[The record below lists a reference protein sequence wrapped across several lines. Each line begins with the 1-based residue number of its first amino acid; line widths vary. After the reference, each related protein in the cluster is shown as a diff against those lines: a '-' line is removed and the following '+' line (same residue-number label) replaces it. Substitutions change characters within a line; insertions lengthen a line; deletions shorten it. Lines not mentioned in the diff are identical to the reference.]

1 MELNK
6 QVQELGVQVTEE
18 LLVKLNKAYHTDFL
32 DLLLAALALT
42 IRDWTREA
50 DTLISLISQDRDG
63 LFHAMDV
70 SRTVGCFSSPF
81 PVVLKACDDLGDT
94 IKHTKDMLRRIPNQ
108 GRFYGVFKYL
118 SNEDF
123 HDVEPEI
130 GFKYVGRIDQA
141 ARENGFEI
149 MNPGCHDPFSNY
161 LTGTH
166 SLDMEAKLIA
176 DQLMIAITYRQD
188 EFYPG
193 TVEKLLSVY
202 QDHLICLIDHCTA
215 KQEAEITVTD
225 ITLEDITMAE
235 LHVYKDELHN
245 IKNIYPLAPMQEG
258 MLYHALTDE
267 QDTYIKLSCFQ
278 VEGQMDLAM
287 LDRAFNL
294 VIERHD
300 ILRTIFD
307 YSSFKQNMQVVYK
320 KRRAAV
326 EYVDIT
332 NQGDDHESYLEHV
345 IRQYRARRFD
355 LSKDMLL
362 RIVIVRMQENRYSMI
377 FHLHHI
383 LMDGWCN
390 SLILIELFQIYN
402 ELKHGLKANLNEVVP
417 YFTYIDWLKNKDIDE
432 SKAYW
437 KDYLQACKEVTKI
450 PFEKENNTN
459 EVILKEKALVW
470 NEERTSHLT
479 RLAQESKVTV
489 NTIIQSIW
497 AILLSKYNNTDDIVY
512 GYVVSGRN
520 AEIEGVEVIPGL
532 FINTIPLRVRFT
544 DNLLYQDLVKRI
556 SSETLQNN
564 KHDYVSLAEIQN
576 LSEMKSDL
584 ISSLLVFENYPIDEK
599 QLNEEILKNNDLKI
613 LNSVFVLPH
622 QLIEGSN
629 YNLTLVVTQDDKLT
643 FNFIYNENA
652 LFEAGISKIIGAFD
666 AVVDQILEN
675 IHLRVEEVEIIDD
688 SEKQQILNVF
698 NHTHSHYPKDK
709 TIVQLLEEQADRVPQ
724 QIALRCQDE
733 QVTYQELNE
742 RANRLAHH
750 LRQKGAGRNV
760 LVGIMGERSVEM
772 VIGIVGILKAGGAYL
787 PIDPKYPTER
797 MKSLLADSN
806 TRVLLA
812 QSTHI
817 EVLRHHIDNQIDIV
831 LLDQIA
837 EELSPASCSNPQ
849 QVNSSSDLAYV
860 MYTSGST
867 GKPKGVMIE
876 HKSVVRLVKNT
887 NYIAF
892 AESDLILQTGAM
904 VFDASTFEIW
914 GALLNGCGLV
924 LVDEH
929 ILLHAERL
937 GQEIRK
943 NHITTMWLTSPL
955 FNQLVQQDVTI
966 FAGLKNLV
974 VGGDALSWE
983 HVNQANKAHQSLK
996 LINGYGPTENTTFST
1011 YYVIEEEFSTSIPI
1025 GKAISNSKAYIVD
1038 RHHHLQPIGVA
1049 GELCVAGD
1057 GLARGYLNNAELT
1070 ETKFVLNP
1078 FEAGTRMYKTGDL
1091 ARWLPDGNIEYL
1103 GRIDEQ
1109 VKIRGFRIEPSEIA
1123 QHLMLHEEIQDA
1135 IVVART
1141 DENGQAHLCAYI
1153 VSESVLSAL
1162 ALRDHAAA
1170 SLPSYMIPSHFVQM
1184 DRLPLTPN
1192 GKVDRKALPEP
1203 DSDVHTGVEYAAP
1216 RNEMEKS
1223 IAQVWE
1229 KVLGVKNVGR
1239 NDEFFSLGGDSI
1251 KAIQAI
1257 SQMSNRGYTFE
1268 IKDLMNNPRMKDLIV
1283 HIKDTKKPIDQSEI
1297 SGEIE
1302 LTPIQKWLLEQDHL
1316 NKDHFNQDLMLFRPD
1331 GFRVDRIERAFD
1343 QIVQHHDLLR
1353 AVYADHK
1360 LINKEVTSKLYDFHI
1375 YELRGKQVEDEY
1387 LTDLCTELQASMNLA
1402 KGPLVK
1408 IGLFKTDKG
1417 DYLLIAIHH
1426 MVVDAVSWRIIIED
1440 FDSLYN
1446 EPEQKLP
1453 LKTTSFQEWA
1463 SKQKQY
1469 ASGYALQN
1477 ELNYWNSLS
1486 EWEPK
1491 ELNKDYDPSSIND
1504 AKILQKTIELDK
1516 AYTEKLLTKVNKAYS
1531 TEINDILLSALAST
1545 IADFNQTD
1553 RILINLESHGREQI
1567 VDEVDITRTVG
1578 WFTSQYPVVLH
1589 AKDRVADLIK
1599 DTKDTLRRI
1608 PHKGIGYGIL
1618 KYLSPFELKAIRKPD
1633 ISFNYLGQFDEN
1645 ISGANFILSDI
1656 SPGDSVSHDSGRLYP
1671 LNMSAMVLHKQFRLT
1686 LSYIREEFNDGTIEG
1701 LLQRYMDSLT
1711 SIIDHC
1717 ISQKHVEITA
1727 SDLTDEHISWDE
1739 IAQSIEQI
1747 ENVKRIYPLTPMQE
1761 GLLFHSMAD
1770 KGEYYHVNMELRVL
1784 GELNEELFNQSFR
1797 ELVAQHD
1804 VFRTNF
1810 DSNRFKENMQI
1821 VYKSREG
1828 EFTYLDI
1835 RDLKVDKEAYI
1846 EQLVLEDRKR
1856 GFDLSKDIL
1865 IRLFVVRM
1873 NEREYSLIVSN
1884 HHIIL
1889 DGWSFGIISS
1899 ELFDIYNR
1907 LLQNSKVEA
1916 KQVKPYEAYIKW
1928 IGTQDKT
1935 SALNYWS
1942 TYLKGYD
1949 TAIHIPFK
1957 KATVT
1962 EGKPQEVTLSLDREA
1977 TQQIENLAKHNNVT
1991 MNTIF
1996 QSVWAIQLQ
2005 RYNYVDDV
2013 VFGFIVSGRTTQL
2026 NGIDEMVGLFINT
2039 IPLRV
2044 NTTQEKRYSEVLQKI
2059 KTDFHES
2066 EPYQYCSIAEVQK
2079 LSEVG
2084 TGLINGLMVFENY
2097 PIDQDMIHKD
2107 IQDQVNLHIRSARI
2121 FEETNYSFNIKVIP
2135 GEELL
2140 VKFNY
2145 NDGVYDEEAVNK
2157 IKGHFSHILNQVIA
2171 NPNLCMDD
2179 IEIVGADERSKE
2191 FAGFNDTYMDV
2202 PTEGTIQGLFEDQV
2216 MRNPEKAAV
2225 RYGEVT
2231 ISYRELNK
2239 RANALAKL
2247 LRDKGIGVDS
2257 IVPIMI
2263 DRSIEMVIGILAILK
2278 AGAAYLPIDA
2288 NYPADRIN
2296 YILEDSK
2303 AAVMLSTHTLTQM
2316 RTFEI
2321 NEVIDLE
2328 NERLYVSS
2336 VEQID
2341 NINSAN
2347 DLAYVIYTSGT
2358 TGRPKGVMVEHKGV
2372 INLKH
2377 WFERDLGIG
2386 NDEHILQ
2393 FASIAFDAFSWE
2405 LCMALLLG
2413 NTLCIPDREVLL
2425 NADLFNEYMRMNEIT
2440 TITIPPFVAANVEAL
2455 NGLKRVITAGSELKV
2470 EQIAHLLGKVEVINA
2485 YGPTEDTVCT
2495 TACRLFQD
2503 HKAKISIGTPIK
2515 NHRVWILDNH
2525 NKLVPTGVS
2534 GELCIAGVGV
2544 ARGYLNNEELTKEKF
2559 INNPYQPGEILYK
2572 TGDVAKWLPD
2582 GNIEYVGRIDHQ
2594 VKIRGYRIEIG
2605 EIEQNLLQ
2613 IPEMSQV
2620 AILDKEM
2627 EGAKYLC
2634 AYYVAEKE
2642 IAVHMLRESLGKKL
2656 PSFMIPA
2663 YFVRMESLPFN
2674 LNGKVDRKRL
2684 PELEGIIKTAAHYEE
2699 AENEIES
2706 LMIDI
2711 CKNVLGLQQLGVRDN
2726 LFEVGADSIRIAKI
2740 YKELKKVDIDISIKD
2755 IFYYENIRD
2764 IYKSWANKGMDFK
2777 GNEHQGKE
2785 HISMDFMQWKQAL
2798 ANQLK
2803 GFECTIVRN
2812 DEGTRV
2818 YPLSAM
2824 QKVILNTDQMY
2835 SGAIMDFNHKVN
2847 VQLLKKSMEC
2857 VINEQSLLRSVLIAF
2872 DDQPMIREYG
2882 VVRSIDIP
2890 YLDLE
2895 HTSEALKESVQA
2907 YIHDLYG
2914 EQVERTE
2921 LYNKLLYHMVI
2932 IKLSDRHYK
2941 VYMPCN
2947 HLIFDAM
2954 SFEIIQASIR
2964 QAYANNGEPS
2974 GQNNLQYEHYV
2985 QEQMKG
2991 PQGVTEKELMER
3003 FKLHEFQDSFNPYFR
3018 KYKEA
3023 SLINTAIS
3031 IPLTEEIRESV
3042 HDRPWE
3048 ISLKVF
3054 LKTVELAFEL
3064 ERVPFAF
3071 MHTGRK
3077 YSSHN
3082 YHHTIGAF
3090 IDILPVSLSS
3100 DQPIAFEEINEL
3112 IRFAYEKNIN
3122 FTALLSHEEPKNKFK
3137 KVRRALKDIYS
3148 SEMITIPIFNYL
3160 GHYDFQSEMKD
3171 ELSGIKEMYSNKT
3184 GRLSTEIAI
3193 SIQAEEL
3200 KIKLFCEEHQ
3210 ITRITKELHN
3220 FMNNVNELLFI

>member
-6 QVQELGVQVTEE
+6 QVQKLGVQVTGD
-18 LLVKLNKAYHTDFL
+18 LLERLNKAYRTDFL
-32 DLLLAALALT
+32 DILLAALALT

-50 DTLISLISQDRDG
+50 NTLISLISQERDG

-70 SRTVGCFSSPF
+70 SRTVGCFSSQF
-81 PVVLKACDDLGDT
+81 PVVLKAYDDLGDT
-94 IKHTKDMLRRIPNQ
+94 IKYTKDMLRRIPNQ

-118 SNEDF
+118 SSEDF
-123 HDVEPEI
+123 HDVTPEI
-130 GFKYVGRIDQA
+130 SFKYVGRSDQV

-149 MNPGCHDPFSNY
+149 LNLGCNDPFSNY
-161 LTGTH
+161 LTSTH
-166 SLDMEAKLIA
+166 LLDMEAKLIA
-176 DQLMIAITYRQD
+176 DQLMIAITFRQD

-202 QDHLICLIDHCTA
+202 QDHLIRLIDHCSA

-235 LHVYKDELHN
+235 LHVYKDELQN

-258 MLYHALTDE
+258 MLYHALSDE

-278 VEGQMDLAM
+278 VEGQIDLEM

-300 ILRTIFD
+300 ILRTTFD

-320 KRRAAV
+320 KRSAAV
-326 EYVDIT
+326 EYMDIT
-332 NQGDDHESYLEHV
+332 NRDDDHEAYLEQL
-345 IRQYRARRFD
+345 IEQYRSRRFD
-355 LSKDMLL
+355 LSRDMML
-362 RIVIVRMQENRYSMI
+362 RIVLIRMQENRYSMI

-402 ELKHGLKANLNEVVP
+402 ELMHGLKANLNEAVP
-417 YFTYIDWLKNKDIDE
+417 YSAYIDWLKNKDIDE

-450 PFEKENNTN
+450 PFEKENKTN
-459 EVILKEKALVW
+459 EVMLKEKALVW
-470 NEERTSHLT
+470 DKEKTSHIV
-479 RLAQESKVTV
+479 RLAQESRVTV
-489 NTIIQSIW
+489 NTIVQSIW
-497 AILLSKYNNTDDIVY
+497 AILLSKYNNSDDIVY

-520 AEIEGVEVIPGL
+520 VEIEGVEVIPGL

-544 DNLLYQDLVKRI
+544 DHLRYQDLVKRI
-556 SSETLQNN
+556 SSNTLQNG

-576 LSEMKSDL
+576 QCEMKSDL

-643 FNFIYNENA
+643 FNFIYKENA

-675 IHLRVEEVEIIDD
+675 IQIRVEEVEIIDD
-688 SEKQQILNVF
+688 SEKQQIFNVF
-698 NHTHSHYPKDK
+698 NQTHSHYPKDK

-742 RANRLAHH
+742 RANRLAHR
-750 LRQKGAGRNV
+750 LRQKGVGRNV
-760 LVGIMGERSVEM
+760 LVGIIGERSVEM
-772 VIGIVGILKAGGAYL
+772 VIGIVGTLKAGGAYL
-787 PIDPKYPTER
+787 PLDPKYPTER
-797 MKSLLADSN
+797 MNTLLADSN
-806 TRVLLA
+806 TGMLLA
-812 QSTHI
+812 PSNHG
-817 EVLRHHIDNQIDIV
+817 EMLRHHIDSHIDIV
-831 LLDQIA
+831 LIDQIA
-837 EELSPASCSNPQ
+837 EELSAASCSNPQ
-849 QVNSSSDLAYV
+849 QVNSPSDLAYV

-867 GKPKGVMIE
+867 GKPKGVIVE

-887 NYIAF
+887 NYIEF
-892 AESDLILQTGAM
+892 AEGDRILQTGAM

-914 GALLNGCGLV
+914 GALLNGSGLV

-937 GQEIRK
+937 GQEIR
-943 NHITTMWLTSPL
+943 NNQITTMWLTSPL
-955 FNQLVQQDVTI
+955 LNQLVQQDVTI

-983 HVNQANKAHQSLK
+983 HVNQVRKAHQSLK

-1011 YYVIEEEFSTSIPI
+1011 YYVIEEEFSSSIPI

-1038 RHHHLQPIGVA
+1038 RHNHLQPIGVA

-1057 GLARGYLNNAELT
+1057 GLAQGYLNNAELT
-1070 ETKFVLNP
+1070 EEKFVPNP

-1123 QHLMLHEEIQDA
+1123 QRLMLHEEIQDA
-1135 IVVART
+1135 IIVART
-1141 DENGQAHLCAYI
+1141 GEDGQAYLCAYF
-1153 VSESVLSAL
+1153 VSEAELSVS
-1162 ALRDHAAA
+1162 ALRDHVAA
-1170 SLPSYMIPSHFVQM
+1170 SLPSFMIPSHFVQM

-1203 DSDVHTGVEYAAP
+1203 DGEVDSGVEYVAP
-1216 RNEMEKS
+1216 RNDMEKS

-1239 NDEFFSLGGDSI
+1239 NDEFFALGGDSI

-1257 SQMSNRGYTFE
+1257 SQMNNRGYTFE

-1283 HIKDTKKPIDQSEI
+1283 HIKDTKKAVDQSEV

-1302 LTPIQKWLLEQDHL
+1302 LTPIHKWFLEQEHL
-1316 NKDHFNQDLMLFRPD
+1316 NRDHFNQDLMLFRPD

-1353 AVYADHK
+1353 AVYVDHTF
-1360 LINKEVTSKLYDFHI
+1360 INREVTNKLYDFHI
-1375 YELRGKQVEDEY
+1375 YELRGKPIADDY
-1387 LTDLCTELQASMNLA
+1387 ITSLCTELQASMNLA

-1440 FDSLYN
+1440 FDLLYN

-1477 ELNYWNSLS
+1477 ERNYWNSLS
-1486 EWEPK
+1486 EWEMK
-1491 ELNKDYDPSSIND
+1491 ELNKDYDPSNIDN
-1504 AKILQKTIELDK
+1504 AKIIQKTIELDK

-1531 TEINDILLSALAST
+1531 TEINDILLSALTYT

-1567 VDEVDITRTVG
+1567 INEVDITRTVG
-1578 WFTSQYPVVLH
+1578 WFTSQYPVVLC
-1589 AKDRVADLIK
+1589 AKDHVADVIK

-1618 KYLSPFELKAIRKPD
+1618 KYLSPFEWKAMRKPD

-1645 ISGANFILSDI
+1645 ISSASFILSDI
-1656 SPGDSVSHDSGRLYP
+1656 SPGDSVSKESCRLYP
-1671 LNMSAMVLHKQFRLT
+1671 LNMSAMVLHKQFRLS
-1686 LSYIREEFNDGTIEG
+1686 LSYIREEFNDDTIEG
-1701 LLQRYMDSLT
+1701 LLQRYMDRLT
-1711 SIIDHC
+1711 WIIDHC
-1717 ISQKHVEITA
+1717 ISQDHVEITA
-1727 SDLTDEHISWDE
+1727 SDLTDEHMSWDE
-1739 IAQSIEQI
+1739 ITQNIEQI

-1770 KGEYYHVNMELRVL
+1770 KGEYYHVNMELRVS
-1784 GELNEELFNQSFR
+1784 GELNKELFHQSFR
-1797 ELVAQHD
+1797 ELVARHD

-1810 DSNRFKENMQI
+1810 DSSSFRENMQI
-1821 VYKSREG
+1821 VYKSREA

-1835 RDLKVDKEAYI
+1835 RDLGIEKEAYI

-1873 NEREYSLIVSN
+1873 NEREYSLILSN

-1889 DGWSFGIISS
+1889 DGWSFGMVSS
-1899 ELFDIYNR
+1899 ELFDIYHC
-1907 LLQNSKVEA
+1907 LLQNSKVET

-1935 SALNYWS
+1935 SALHYWS

-1949 TAIHIPFK
+1949 TAIDIPFK
-1957 KATVT
+1957 KAAVT
-1962 EGKPQEVTLSLDREA
+1962 EGKPQEVILSLDQDI
-1977 TQQIENLAKHNNVT
+1977 TKQIENVVKQNNVT

-2005 RYNYVDDV
+2005 RYNHVDDV
-2013 VFGFIVSGRTTQL
+2013 VFGFIVSGRTTQI

-2044 NTTQEKRYSEVLQKI
+2044 NTTQERRYSEVLQKI
-2059 KTDFHES
+2059 KADFHDC
-2066 EPYQYCSIAEVQK
+2066 EPYRYCSIAEVQN
-2079 LSEVG
+2079 LTEVG

-2097 PIDQDMIHKD
+2097 PIDQDMIPKD

-2135 GEELL
+2135 GDELL
-2140 VKFNY
+2140 VKFTY
-2145 NDGVYDEEAVNK
+2145 NDGVYEEEEVNK
-2157 IKGHFSHILNQVIA
+2157 IKDHFSHILNQVIA
-2171 NPNLCMDD
+2171 NPNISIDE
-2179 IEIVGADERSKE
+2179 IEIVGADERNKV
-2191 FAGFNDTYMDV
+2191 FYGFNDTYMDV
-2202 PTEGTIQGLFEDQV
+2202 PTEGTIHGLFEDQV

-2225 RYGEVT
+2225 RCGEDTLSYGE
-2231 ISYRELNK
+2231 LNQ

-2247 LRDKGIGVDS
+2247 LRDKGVSVDS

-2263 DRSIEMVIGILAILK
+2263 NRSIDMVIGILAILK

-2288 NYPADRIN
+2288 NYPEDRIN
-2296 YILEDSK
+2296 YMLKDSK
-2303 AAVMLSTHTLTQM
+2303 TAIMLSTHTLMQM
-2316 RTFEI
+2316 RTLEI
-2321 NEVIDLE
+2321 DEVIDLE
-2328 NERLYVSS
+2328 KERLYASS

-2358 TGRPKGVMVEHKGV
+2358 TGKPKGVMVEHKGV
-2372 INLKH
+2372 INLKQ

-2393 FASIAFDAFSWE
+2393 FASVAFDAFSWE

-2425 NADLFNEYMRMNEIT
+2425 NADLFNEYMRMHEIT
-2440 TITIPPFVAANVEAL
+2440 TITVPPFVAANVEAL

-2470 EQIAHLLGKVEVINA
+2470 EQIAHLLGNVEVINA

-2495 TACRLFQD
+2495 TACRLSQGN
-2503 HKAKISIGTPIK
+2503 HAKISIGTPIK

-2544 ARGYLNNEELTKEKF
+2544 ARGYLNNKELTKEKF
-2559 INNPYQPGEILYK
+2559 INNPYQPGEILYR
-2572 TGDVAKWLPD
+2572 TGDLAKWLPD
-2582 GNIEYVGRIDHQ
+2582 GNIEYRGRIDHQ

-2613 IPEMSQV
+2613 IPEVSQV
-2620 AILDKEM
+2620 AIFDKEVD
-2627 EGAKYLC
+2627 GAKYLC

-2642 IAVHMLRESLGKKL
+2642 IAVHTLRESLGKKL
-2656 PSFMIPA
+2656 PFYMIPA
-2663 YFVRMESLPFN
+2663 YFVRMESFPFT

-2684 PELEGIIKTAAHYEE
+2684 PKLEGIIKTAAHYEE

-2706 LMIDI
+2706 LMINI
-2711 CKNVLGLQQLGVRDN
+2711 CKNVLGLQQLGVKDN
-2726 LFEVGADSIRIAKI
+2726 LFEVGADSLRIAKI
-2740 YKELKKVDIDISIKD
+2740 YKELKKADIDISIKD
-2755 IFYYENIRD
+2755 IFYYENIRN
-2764 IYKSWANKGMDFK
+2764 IYKSWASKGMDF
-2777 GNEHQGKE
+2777 EEEVLDSKE
-2785 HISMDFMQWKQAL
+2785 LASLNFTQWKQTL
-2798 ANQLK
+2798 TDQLK
-2803 GFECTIVRN
+2803 GFDRAIISNNES
-2812 DEGTRV
+2812 TRV

-2824 QKVILNTDQMY
+2824 QKIILDANQMY
-2835 SGAIMDFNHKVN
+2835 SGTIVDFNHKVN

-2857 VINEQSLLRSVLIAF
+2857 VINEQSLLRSVLIAS

-2882 VVRSIDIP
+2882 VVQGIEIP
-2890 YLDLE
+2890 YLNLE
-2895 HTSEALKESVQA
+2895 HASEALKENALA
-2907 YIHDLYG
+2907 YIHQLYG
-2914 EQVERTE
+2914 EQVERTR
-2921 LYNKLLYHMVI
+2921 LYNKLLYLMI
-2932 IKLSDRHYK
+2932 MIKLSDRHYK

-2954 SFEIIQASIR
+2954 SSEIIQASIR
-2964 QAYANNGEPS
+2964 QAYANNGEPR
-2974 GQNNLQYEHYV
+2974 GQHNLQYEHYV
-2985 QEQMKG
+2985 QEQLKG
-2991 PQGVTEKELMER
+2991 PQGVTEKELIER
-3003 FKLHEFQDSFNPYFR
+3003 FKLNEFQDSFSQYFI
-3018 KYKEA
+3018 KYREA
-3023 SLINTAIS
+3023 SLINTTIA

-3042 HDRPWE
+3042 QDRPWDF
-3048 ISLKVF
+3048 SLKLF
-3054 LKTVELAFEL
+3054 LKTAEVAFEL
-3064 ERVPFAF
+3064 ERVPFAL

-3077 YSSHN
+3077 YRSHH

-3090 IDILPVSLSS
+3090 IDILPVSSSS
-3100 DQPIAFEEINEL
+3100 DQHIAFEEINEL
-3112 IRFAYEKNIN
+3112 IRFAYEKNIH
-3122 FTALLSHEEPKNKFK
+3122 FTAMLSHEEPKTKFK

-3148 SEMITIPIFNYL
+3148 SETITIPIFNYL
-3160 GHYDFQSEMKD
+3160 GHYDSQSEMKD
-3171 ELSGIKEMYSNKT
+3171 ELTGIKEMYRNKT
-3184 GRLSTEIAI
+3184 ERLSTEIAI
-3193 SIQAEEL
+3193 SIQEDEL

-3220 FMNNVNELLFI
+3220 FMNNVNELHFI